1 MLSKEHTT
9 RSPIQ
14 GEPPVEVDTFV
25 TQKAPLEHEA
35 EQLEK
40 RQTLDSTAWLE
51 SEGEGAWHDRLPDA
65 ISSF

>member
-40 RQTLDSTAWLE
+40 RQTLDSAAWLE
-51 SEGEGAWHDRLPDA
+51 SEGEGA
-65 ISSF
+65 